1 MPSPSKKRQIG
12 RKLKVVDDKKNGGKK
27 VQEVVKEEVSMGAK
41 IQTLV
46 DRPDIKPEDV
56 GVDIPKV
63 AVDPETGKEAPLSE
77 LLSSQEQDYK
87 DIDQHVADI
96 RTAFP
101 LPNVLRGVP
110 DVPTDPRPTV
120 TAAQQ
125 AIHEAVHRFPVVHA
139 LVTDVDKAISTSD
152 EDTVPDIHPFNPDR
166 VKAAKVPKKGVKWED
181 LGKKGMDPAGFLEQ
195 LPLWL
200 YEERLHEHN
209 IEELTKLKKD
219 IRDKI
224 DTALIVTQI
233 PGEVVVGQY
242 AASRVVPTKKG
253 KRFDLDAFK
262 ATLLAWGVDAAVIS
276 GAEAAATFET
286 PPSAPYVKVR
296 ELAKP
301 PKDEQDKEGGEGEDW
316 SA

>member
-1 MPSPSKKRQIG
+1 MSPSPSKKRQIG
-12 RKLKVVDDKKNGGKK
+12 RKLKVVNDKKTGGKK
-27 VQEVVKEEVSMGAK
+27 VMEVVKEQVSMGAV
-41 IQTLV
+41 IQDLV
-46 DRPDIKPEDV
+46 DRPDLKPEDV
-56 GVDIPKV
+56 GVDIPEV
-63 AVDPETGKEAPLSE
+63 AVDEMGKETPLSE
-77 LLSSQEQDYK
+77 LLSSPEQDFVSGQGYWDGQK
-87 DIDQHVADI
+87 VVPVPVSPSP
-96 RTAFP
+96 FP
-101 LPNVLRGVP
+101 LIAAHVVSES
-110 DVPTDPRPTV
+110 PT
-120 TAAQQ
+120 A
-125 AIHEAVHRFPVVHA
+125 
-139 LVTDVDKAISTSD
+139 D

-181 LGKKGMDPAGFLEQ
+181 LGKKGLDPAGFLEQ

-253 KRFDLDAFK
+253 KRFDLDTFK
-262 ATLLAWGVDAAVIS
+262 ATLLTWGVPAETIAA
-276 GAEAAATFET
+276 AEAASTFET

-301 PKDEQDKEGGEGEDW
+301 PKDEQDKEGDEGEGW